1 LYSSIACSGVI
12 IFDIFDMSPNPG
24 IFDMSPKPGM
34 LGMPADRVERDSL
47 DNGVI
52 VDALWVSIRG
62 DERLRAARLRAV
74 PVSVFAAAAFL
85 AMLGSSE
92 GVGAAVGRPIGMK
105 PPAVPFVKPRLLPL
119 DVFVRT
125 KNECA

>member
-1 LYSSIACSGVI
+1 
-12 IFDIFDMSPNPG
+12 MSPKPG

-34 LGMPADRVERDSL
+34 LIMSADRLDRDSL
-47 DNGVI
+47 EDGVL
-52 VDALWVSIRG
+52 VDAPSDSIRG

-92 GVGAAVGRPIGMK
+92 GW
-105 PPAVPFVKPRLLPL
+105 VPLSE
-119 DVFVRT
+119 DQS
-125 KNECA
+125 A

>member
-1 LYSSIACSGVI
+1 MLI
-12 IFDIFDMSPNPG
+12 MSP
-24 IFDMSPKPGM
+24 
-34 LGMPADRVERDSL
+34 DRLERDSL
-47 DNGVI
+47 DADVL
-52 VDALWVSIRG
+52 VDAPSDSIRG

-105 PPAVPFVKPRLLPL
+105 RPAVPFVKPR
-119 DVFVRT
+119 
-125 KNECA
+125 